1 MSINCKQLSIAL
13 PALVAALLF
22 SSCAKT
28 DTVAPEEGPQ
38 ATVVLRDGSKLMG
51 RVVSSSLTEV
61 KLAGDDNVTRTLS
74 MKDVKSIRYGDE
86 PVAAT
91 NRSPSNAARKAAP
104 RRDPEPFHEIHER
117 PDESVIRTKTF
128 ELPAGTEIA
137 VRTEEMID
145 SSKAV
150 EGQTFA
156 ADVTRDVLDADGA
169 VVLPGGSNAQ
179 IVILS
184 SAEGGRVTGKSD
196 LVLDLQ
202 SVSVGGRRYVLQ
214 TADLVRSGK
223 DGLGKNK
230 RTATYTGGGAAV
242 GALIGAIAG
251 QGKGA
256 AIGAATGAAAGAAA
270 QVMTKGGEIRIP
282 PETVLTFRLDQP
294 LRVATAQAARVRSPG
309 LLTR

>member
-1 MSINCKQLSIAL
+1 MLINCKQLVV
-13 PALVAALLF
+13 LVATLF
-22 SSCAKT
+22 LCSCAKT
-28 DTVAPEEGPQ
+28 ETVAPEEGPA
-38 ATVVLRDGSKLMG
+38 ATVVLRNGSQYAG
-51 RVVSSSLTEV
+51 RVVSTSLTEV
-61 KLAGDDNVTRTLS
+61 KIAGDDNVTRTLS
-74 MKDVKSIRYGDE
+74 MKDVKSIRYADE
-86 PVAAT
+86 PVVSTNSSPAAGT
-91 NRSPSNAARKAAP
+91 TVPKAPP
-104 RRDPEPFHEIHER
+104 RRAAEPFHEVHER
-117 PDESVIRTKTF
+117 PDESVIRTKLF
-128 ELPAGTEIA
+128 ELPVGTEIT

-156 ADVTRDVLDADGA
+156 ADLTKDVLDAEGA

-184 SAEGGRVTGKSD
+184 SAEGGRVSGKSD

-214 TADLVRSGK
+214 TTDLVKSGK
-223 DGLGKNK
+223 DGLGTNK

-270 QVMTKGGEIRIP
+270 QVMTKGGDIRIP
-282 PETVLTFRLDQP
+282 PETVLTFKLDKP

-309 LLTR
+309 LQTR